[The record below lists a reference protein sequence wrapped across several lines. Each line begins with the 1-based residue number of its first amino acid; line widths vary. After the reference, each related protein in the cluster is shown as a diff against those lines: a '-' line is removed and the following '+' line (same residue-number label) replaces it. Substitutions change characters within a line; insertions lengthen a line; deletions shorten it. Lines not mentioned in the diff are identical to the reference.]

1 MADWLVR
8 RRGYRSSFYC
18 HTADP
23 RASWPASVGKG
34 LDVQVFG
41 VGGVARESA
50 VAWSRALERSLCYA
64 YGCWEVLEKKRPR
77 PIDLIVGRSTGL
89 GSALFAPV
97 YWPAAPVVNFLDYF
111 YHAHHHDL
119 ADEAGPETAP
129 AYFHWR
135 RSMAA
140 IDLLDLEQ
148 ASLGWTPTHWQR
160 DLFPAEYRDEF
171 LVLHDGVDTRRF
183 ARSPWHADR
192 HAARGPSPAGS
203 FPTKRE
209 SSASWPGRS
218 TAFAGS
224 TGSWL
229 LPTRLLRARAD
240 VLCVV
245 VGDPIVRRG
254 LDVEFHNR
262 DYPAHL
268 MAQQAPFDPDR
279 LWFLGPSTPD
289 VVAEVL
295 AASDLHVA
303 PSRSYPVARS
313 LLEAMAAGCVVLA
326 SDTAPHRE
334 VIVPGQTGLLVD
346 GRDTDGLARQALAV
360 LDRPRPRI
368 DRWGMPRR
376 RWCASTMP
384 RMSVC
389 RGSPSGSPR
398 WSPPGGKG
406 RERSVH
412 PRRFPRPVRPACPRA
427 DAAPR
432 LAVQLPGAESF
443 ELPDPLARDARD
455 ARGAQGA
462 PGGRASLERRHSLAP
477 DLRTLPRAMPDG
489 ARRGARQAGLAPD
502 LIVAHGGRG
511 APTLLLRE
519 VVDCPIIIYCEYYFA
534 NSHRDISYRIDLPP
548 AEPAPFFPRCIN
560 APTLATLVD
569 CDAGYSATHWQK
581 QSFPRRFH
589 SKIEVHFDGIETE
602 LYHPGPRRGGLGK
615 R

>member
-50 VAWSRALERSLCYA
+50 VTWSRALERSLCYA
-64 YGCWEVLEKKRPR
+64 YGCWEVLEQKRPR

-97 YWPAAPVVNFLDYF
+97 YWPAAPVVNFLDYY
-111 YHAHHHDL
+111 YHAHRHDL

-183 ARSPWHADR
+183 ARSPWHATGTGPRSIAGRVIPDETRVVSFVARSLDR
-192 HAARGPSPAGS
+192 LRGFDRFLAV
-203 FPTKRE
+203 
-209 SSASWPGRS
+209 AN
-218 TAFAGS
+218 A
-224 TGSWL
+224 L
-229 LPTRLLRARAD
+229 LQARAD

-254 LDVEFHNR
+254 LDVDFHNR

-268 MAQQAPFDPDR
+268 LAQQAPFDPDR

-289 VVAEVL
+289 GRGRGPGRQRPAHRPEPALPGRPL
-295 AASDLHVA
+295 AARGDGGGLCRPGLRHRSA
-303 PSRSYPVARS
+303 PRSHRAGANRPPGRWSRYRRPG
-313 LLEAMAAGCVVLA
+313 AAGA
-326 SDTAPHRE
+326 
-334 VIVPGQTGLLVD
+334 
-346 GRDTDGLARQALAV
+346 GRARG
-360 LDRPRPRI
+360 PRRAI
-368 DRWGMPRR
+368 GRWAMPRR

-389 RGSPSGSPR
+389 RGSPSGSPL
-398 WSPPGGKG
+398 W
-406 RERSVH
+406 
-412 PRRFPRPVRPACPRA
+412 
-427 DAAPR
+427 
-432 LAVQLPGAESF
+432 
-443 ELPDPLARDARD
+443 
-455 ARGAQGA
+455 
-462 PGGRASLERRHSLAP
+462 
-477 DLRTLPRAMPDG
+477 
-489 ARRGARQAGLAPD
+489 
-502 LIVAHGGRG
+502 
-511 APTLLLRE
+511 
-519 VVDCPIIIYCEYYFA
+519 
-534 NSHRDISYRIDLPP
+534 LPP
-548 AEPAPFFPRCIN
+548 R
-560 APTLATLVD
+560 
-569 CDAGYSATHWQK
+569 
-581 QSFPRRFH
+581 
-589 SKIEVHFDGIETE
+589 
-602 LYHPGPRRGGLGK
+602 GK
-615 R
+615 RP